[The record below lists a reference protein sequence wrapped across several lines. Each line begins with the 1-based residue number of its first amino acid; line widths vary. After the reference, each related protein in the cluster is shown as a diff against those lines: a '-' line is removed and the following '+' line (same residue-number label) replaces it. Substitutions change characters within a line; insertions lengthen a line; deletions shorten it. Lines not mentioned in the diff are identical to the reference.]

1 MKKKLYIFILIF
13 STSLAFSQAP
23 KIVSKKIFLDSS
35 GNETVEDHHTS
46 YRIIRNYSSD
56 SDHYEINDYY
66 KSGNIK
72 MKCSSSSKNTLQI
85 DGTSISYYENGS
97 RKSISNYK
105 SNRIIGKE
113 FRFFDDGTIESE
125 IEHIDNGGGFE
136 QDYKIVQFWN
146 KERQHKVIDGNGEYQ
161 TFDIT
166 GIHIIGQVKNGLKDG
181 EWTGSAQYDGL
192 KFSDSYKNDKFIS
205 GKIVDSTG
213 KSVSYK
219 LLLEQAKPKK
229 GKQDFQNAISKVL
242 MKTQALKVN
251 KISGNIYCSFTV
263 EKDGSLSNLKV
274 LKGLDKN
281 IDNEVLNVLK
291 NCGSWIPAKIRGIP
305 TAIEHSLP
313 ITVTASN

>member
-1 MKKKLYIFILIF
+1 M
-13 STSLAFSQAP
+13 AFSQSP
-23 KIVSKKIFLDSS
+23 KIVSKKILLDAS
-35 GNETVEDHHTS
+35 GNETVEDNHTS

-66 KSGNIK
+66 KSGKIQ

-85 DGTSISYYENGS
+85 DWTLISYYENGS

-105 SNRIIGKE
+105 RNRIIGKE

-125 IEHIDNGGGFE
+125 IEYIYNGGGF
-136 QDYKIVQFWN
+136 DKNHKIVQFWN

-166 GIHIIGQVKNGLKDG
+166 GIPIIGKVKNGLKHG

-192 KFSDSYKNDKFIS
+192 KFTDSYKNDKFIS

-219 LLLEQAKPKK
+219 ILLEQARPKK
-229 GKQDFQNAISKVL
+229 GNQEFQSAIFKAL
-242 MKTQALKVN
+242 IKTQALKKN
-251 KISGNIYCSFTV
+251 KISGNIYFSFIV
-263 EKDGSLSNLKV
+263 EKDGRLSNLKV

-281 IDNEVLNVLK
+281 IDNEVLNVLI
-291 NCGSWIPAKIRGIP
+291 NCGNWIPAKIRGIA
-305 TAIEHSLP
+305 TVIEHSLP
-313 ITVTASN
+313 ITITASN